1 MKKFSVILT
10 MFFLAGCAKSLIPIP
25 VSLLPEINRDV
36 VSDKSYGAYPQNYQK
51 ILKDYLQNNLLNHED
66 AKVDFINKPNR
77 LSISNVGKEYTG
89 YRVCLSINSKNGKS
103 IYTGYKTH
111 LFIIKNEKVGLH
123 LFDSGLLKIPF
134 SLCVDSNDKKS
145 IYLDDIP
152 DEQEV
157 TIDQMDQ
164 INLKEKEGHN
174 AQSMSNVYI
183 LCSIENSERTFVF
196 NQSDNLLS
204 ESVGITETQFKN
216 IKFSKTHI
224 LGSNNLEEILINRV
238 SGNIIITSQNNM
250 SIEGNCSLLDKKRF

>member
-10 MFFLAGCAKSLIPIP
+10 IFFLAGCAKSLIPMP
-25 VSLLPEINRDV
+25 ASLLPEINRDV
-36 VSDKSYGAYPQNYQK
+36 KSDESYGTYPQNYQK

-66 AKVDFINKPNR
+66 AKVDFINKPSR
-77 LSISNVGKEYTG
+77 ISISQVGNIYSG

-111 LFIIKNEKVGLH
+111 LFIITDGKVALH

-134 SLCVDSNDKKS
+134 SLCVESNDKKS
-145 IYLDDIP
+145 IYIDDIP

-164 INLKEKEGHN
+164 INLKDKEDYDT
-174 AQSMSNVYI
+174 QSMSNIYI

-204 ESVGITETQFKN
+204 ESVGITETQYAN
-216 IKFSKTHI
+216 IEFSKTHI
-224 LGSNNLEEILINRV
+224 LGSNDLEEILINRV
-238 SGNIIITSQNNM
+238 SGGIIITNQNNM
-250 SIEGNCSLLDKKRF
+250 SQEGSCSLLDKKRF